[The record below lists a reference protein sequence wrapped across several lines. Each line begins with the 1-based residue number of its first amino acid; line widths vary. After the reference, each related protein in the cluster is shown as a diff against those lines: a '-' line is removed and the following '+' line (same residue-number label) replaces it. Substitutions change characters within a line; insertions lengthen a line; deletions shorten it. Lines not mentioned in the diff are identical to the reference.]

1 MYKREE
7 TKQINV
13 GGVAVGGGAPVSIQS
28 MTNTDTRDAE
38 ATLKQIHAL
47 EDAGCEIIRVAV
59 PDMEAAGRIRTIRD
73 NIAIPLIADIHFDH
87 KLALTS
93 VENGADCIR
102 INPGNI
108 GSEEKVVRV
117 LDACRANGSSIRI
130 GVNSGSVEK
139 ELVKQYGVCAESLVI
154 SASRH
159 VELFEKHGFTDFK
172 VSLKGS
178 NVPLSIEAYRQ
189 FAEQYPYPL
198 HIGITE
204 AGTLFSGT
212 VKSSAGI
219 GAILSLGIGDT
230 LRVSLTGDPV
240 QEVRVGWEILKSMGL
255 RRRGPEVISCPTCG
269 RAEIDLITL
278 AENVQE
284 SLKEFRDYFTVAV
297 MGCPVNGPGEAKEAD
312 YGIAGGKGQGLLF
325 KKGNIISKVPEG
337 RLLESLTDML
347 KAEGLS

>member
-117 LDACRANGSSIRI
+117 LDA
-130 GVNSGSVEK
+130 
-139 ELVKQYGVCAESLVI
+139 
-154 SASRH
+154 
-159 VELFEKHGFTDFK
+159 
-172 VSLKGS
+172 
-178 NVPLSIEAYRQ
+178 
-189 FAEQYPYPL
+189 
-198 HIGITE
+198 
-204 AGTLFSGT
+204 
-212 VKSSAGI
+212 
-219 GAILSLGIGDT
+219 
-230 LRVSLTGDPV
+230 
-240 QEVRVGWEILKSMGL
+240 
-255 RRRGPEVISCPTCG
+255 
-269 RAEIDLITL
+269 
-278 AENVQE
+278 
-284 SLKEFRDYFTVAV
+284 
-297 MGCPVNGPGEAKEAD
+297 
-312 YGIAGGKGQGLLF
+312 
-325 KKGNIISKVPEG
+325 
-337 RLLESLTDML
+337 
-347 KAEGLS
+347 